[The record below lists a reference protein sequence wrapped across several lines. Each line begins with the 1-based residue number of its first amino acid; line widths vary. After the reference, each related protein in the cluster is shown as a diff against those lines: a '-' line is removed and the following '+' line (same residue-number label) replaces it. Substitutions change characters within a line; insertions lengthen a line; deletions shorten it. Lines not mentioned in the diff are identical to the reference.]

1 MLNKRG
7 KIVSKKLE
15 FEFIDK
21 KTRSPVGA
29 IIYETG
35 EILIVIAEKRIL
47 SSINKTIIDYI
58 SNCFKTI

>member
-1 MLNKRG
+1 M
-7 KIVSKKLE
+7 V
-15 FEFIDK
+15 
-21 KTRSPVGA
+21 A